1 MKWFK
6 VLQEGSLPFFNGI
19 SMVLAVYFSGSFP
32 QVVTGG
38 AAPIWAAF
46 WAVLMGVF
54 GVLLALFNIWFT
66 FPREVK

>member
-1 MKWFK
+1 
-6 VLQEGSLPFFNGI
+6 
-19 SMVLAVYFSGSFP
+19 MVLAVYFSGSFP